1 MPASPS
7 SHDHL
12 LALGEAVARLGVA
25 ANRPAVDA
33 LVARARARGIRP
45 VLVEILE
52 DRTAPDVVQQRA
64 LGRLL
69 VALAADADADDERRS
84 GDRTSPRRSQLT
96 AA

>member
-1 MPASPS
+1 MPTTRATT
-7 SHDHL
+7 DHL
-12 LALGEAVARLGVA
+12 LALGEAVARRGVA

-52 DRTAPDVVQQRA
+52 DRAAPDVVHQRA
-64 LGRLL
+64 LGRLI
-69 VALAADADADDERRS
+69 VAVCSQAPADRR
-84 GDRTSPRRSQLT
+84 QLT